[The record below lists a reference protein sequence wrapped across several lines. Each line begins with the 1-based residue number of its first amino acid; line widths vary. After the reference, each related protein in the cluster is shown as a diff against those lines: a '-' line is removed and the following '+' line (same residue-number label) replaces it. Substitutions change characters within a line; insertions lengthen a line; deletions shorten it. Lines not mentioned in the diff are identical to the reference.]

1 MLIIFI
7 SEKLTNVN
15 RINIKKY
22 LRISQLNTTTRNR
35 KASNETLVKPPPSRE
50 FKKSRINEGSLSF
63 PISIPINSPSS
74 STRERKREGRGKKN
88 KMSLRL
94 EACKKKKKK
103 ERIPTQTASSNFP
116 YPSESHLSSITVSVS
131 RASKTE
137 PSPLGFVNSV
147 GNSENRPV
155 LTA

>member
-1 MLIIFI
+1 MMLIIFI

-74 STRERKREGRGKKN
+74 STRERKREGGGKKT
-88 KMSLRL
+88 KCPSGSKR
-94 EACKKKKKK
+94 AKKRKKRN
-103 ERIPTQTASSNFP
+103 EYPRRQHPVISPIPRNRIYQA
-116 YPSESHLSSITVSVS
+116 
-131 RASKTE
+131 
-137 PSPLGFVNSV
+137 
-147 GNSENRPV
+147 
-155 LTA
+155 

>member
-1 MLIIFI
+1 MMLIIFI

-74 STRERKREGRGKKN
+74 STRKRKKEGKKKQN
-88 KMSLRL
+88 VPQARSVQ
-94 EACKKKKKK
+94 KKGKKG
-103 ERIPTQTASSNFP
+103 TNTHAD
-116 YPSESHLSSITVSVS
+116 SIQ
-131 RASKTE
+131 
-137 PSPLGFVNSV
+137 
-147 GNSENRPV
+147 
-155 LTA
+155 